1 MNQSCR
7 VSISEVKVIFGANF
21 LTFNR
26 VPETQMGRYCPLTKM
41 KSNAVDLDWVTYS
54 EQISE
59 GRRYVAK

>member
-1 MNQSCR
+1 
-7 VSISEVKVIFGANF
+7 
-21 LTFNR
+21 
-26 VPETQMGRYCPLTKM
+26 MGRYRPLTKM